1 MAESARQLGVEAAPR
16 VAGAT
21 SPSATVF
28 VCDSVEEGQRAREL
42 RLAAAFEQAAVGMAV
57 LGLDWQWLDVN
68 ARLLDLLGYDEA
80 ELRAHALHD
89 LVHPAHRLAHQV
101 LARRLSLG
109 KLDTYSLEQRLLRRD
124 GTAVWVDL
132 KAVRARM
139 PDGIEDHIVIV
150 VEEVDERRGMMEAL
164 RTTQQHQEALLC
176 NIPDAAWLKAVD
188 GRYLAVNYAF
198 ARACGWTRSEIVGR
212 TDRDLWPEEQAARYH
227 EEDWRVLESGQPLV
241 TEECIDVGNGA
252 VRWYETVRAP
262 VRDASG
268 GWIGTVG
275 VRRDITERKQAEEA
289 LRRSEEQLGQ
299 VVKLEAVG
307 RLAGGIAHD
316 FNNILTAVGGHA
328 ALLLEEIP
336 PGDPL
341 RADLEEIKRGVDR
354 AAALTR
360 QLLAFSRKQVLKP
373 RVLDLTSVVAETER
387 MLRRL
392 IGEDIDLRTSAEP
405 GLGHVLAD
413 PGQIQQ
419 VILNLAVNA
428 RDAMPD
434 GGRLSIELANV
445 DVDEEMARRHV
456 PIQPPGR
463 YVRLTVSD
471 TGIGIP
477 HAIQPHIFEPFFTTK
492 EKGKG
497 TGLGLSTVY
506 GIVKQSGG
514 FIWVYSEPGQG
525 ATFKIYLPRVD
536 APAEPAPS
544 PQPEVAASS
553 GAETILL
560 VEDEPAVR
568 DLAQRIL
575 RRKGY
580 RVVAAT
586 NGREALDLVE
596 RHEGPIDLLVTDLVM
611 PQMDGRELAQ
621 RLAAL
626 RPGLRVLFMS
636 GYTGD
641 TIAQRGVLD
650 PDVAFIEKPFS
661 PDGLAR
667 KVREI
672 LDSRVTV

>member
-1 MAESARQLGVEAAPR
+1 R
-16 VAGAT
+16 
-21 SPSATVF
+21 
-28 VCDSVEEGQRAREL
+28 
-42 RLAAAFEQAAVGMAV
+42 
-57 LGLDWQWLDVN
+57 
-68 ARLLDLLGYDEA
+68 
-80 ELRAHALHD
+80 
-89 LVHPAHRLAHQV
+89 QV
-101 LARRLSLG
+101 L
-109 KLDTYSLEQRLLRRD
+109 
-124 GTAVWVDL
+124 
-132 KAVRARM
+132 
-139 PDGIEDHIVIV
+139 
-150 VEEVDERRGMMEAL
+150 
-164 RTTQQHQEALLC
+164 
-176 NIPDAAWLKAVD
+176 
-188 GRYLAVNYAF
+188 
-198 ARACGWTRSEIVGR
+198 
-212 TDRDLWPEEQAARYH
+212 
-227 EEDWRVLESGQPLV
+227 
-241 TEECIDVGNGA
+241 
-252 VRWYETVRAP
+252 
-262 VRDASG
+262 
-268 GWIGTVG
+268 
-275 VRRDITERKQAEEA
+275 
-289 LRRSEEQLGQ
+289 
-299 VVKLEAVG
+299 KLEAVG

-354 AAALTR
+354 ATSLTR

-373 RVLDLTSVVAETER
+373 RVLDLTSVVAETEQ

-405 GLGHVLAD
+405 GLGRVLAD

-456 PIQPPGR
+456 PEQPPGR

-471 TGIGIP
+471 TGTGIP
-477 HAIQPHIFEPFFTTK
+477 HHIQPHIFEPFFTTK

-536 APAEPAPS
+536 APAEQTPA
-544 PQPEVAASS
+544 PQPEVAAHA
-553 GAETILL
+553 GEETILL

-580 RVVAAT
+580 RVIVAS

-596 RHEGPIDLLVTDLVM
+596 RQEGPIGLLVTDLIM

-626 RPGLRVLFMS
+626 RPGLPVLFMS

-661 PDGLAR
+661 PEGLAR

-672 LDSRVTV
+672 LDARVAV

>member
-1 MAESARQLGVEAAPR
+1 MESSGQRFEVEHGRLAA
-16 VAGAT
+16 GEK
-21 SPSATVF
+21 PSSAAAL
-28 VCDSVEEGQRAREL
+28 VCDPFDAGQHARERL
-42 RLAAAFEQAAVGMAV
+42 LAAAFEQAAIGMAV
-57 LGLDWQWLDVN
+57 LGQDWRWLEVN
-68 ARLLDLLGYDEA
+68 ARLLEVLGYDEA
-80 ELRAHALHD
+80 ELRALAFHD
-89 LVHPAHRLAHQV
+89 LVHPAHRVAHQV
-101 LARRLSLG
+101 LARRLSRG
-109 KLDTYSLEQRLLRRD
+109 KLDTYSLEQRLVRKD

-132 KAVRARM
+132 KAVRARA
-139 PDGIEDHIVIV
+139 PADDEDHIVIV
-150 VEEVDERRGMMEAL
+150 VEEVGQRREMMEAL
-164 RTTQQHQEALLC
+164 RTAQQLQEALLC
-176 NIPDAAWLKAVD
+176 NIPDAAWLKTTD

-198 ARACGWTRSEIVGR
+198 ARSCGWTRAEIVGR
-212 TDRDLWPEEQAARYH
+212 TDRDIWPEERAARYH
-227 EEDWRVLESGQPLV
+227 EEDARVLESGQPLV
-241 TEECIDVGNGA
+241 TEECIDAGDGL
-252 VRWYETVRAP
+252 VRWYETVKAP

-268 GWIGTVG
+268 KWIGTVG

-289 LRRSEEQLGQ
+289 LRRSEEQLRQ
-299 VVKLEAVG
+299 VLKLEAVG

-328 ALLLEEIP
+328 TLLLDEIR

-341 RADLEEIKRGVDR
+341 RADIEEIKRGVDR
-354 AAALTR
+354 AASLTR

-392 IGEDIDLRTSAEP
+392 IGEDIDLRTSAEA
-405 GLGHVLAD
+405 GLGRVLAD

-434 GGRLSIELANV
+434 GGRLSIELDNV
-445 DVDEEMARRHV
+445 DVDEEMGRRHV
-456 PIQPPGR
+456 PVQPPGR

-471 TGIGIP
+471 TGTGIP

-525 ATFKIYLPRVD
+525 STFKIYLPRVE
-536 APAEPAPS
+536 APAEQAP
-544 PQPEVAASS
+544 PPPEVAASA
-553 GAETILL
+553 GNETILL

-580 RVVAAT
+580 RVVTAP
-586 NGREALDLVE
+586 NGQEALDFVK
-596 RHEGPIDLLVTDLVM
+596 RHSGPLDLLVTDLVM

-650 PDVAFIEKPFS
+650 PDVAFIEKPFG
-661 PDGLAR
+661 PEGLAR

-672 LDSRVTV
+672 LDAPVMA

>member
-1 MAESARQLGVEAAPR
+1 MAGSARQVDVESARRLEGRTPA
-16 VAGAT
+16 
-21 SPSATVF
+21 PSATAARHPVG
-28 VCDSVEEGQRAREL
+28 DGRRAREL

-57 LGLDWQWLDVN
+57 LGLDWRWLDVN
-68 ARLLDLLGYDEA
+68 ARLLELLGYDGA
-80 ELRAHALHD
+80 ELRARPLHE
-89 LVHPAHRLAHQV
+89 LVHPAHRVAHQV
-101 LARRLSLG
+101 LARQLSRG
-109 KLDTYSLEQRLLRRD
+109 KLDSYSLEQRLLRKD
-124 GTAVWVDL
+124 GTAVWVEL
-132 KAVRARM
+132 KAVRVRM
-139 PDGIEDHIVIV
+139 PDGGEDQVVIV
-150 VEEVDERRGMMEAL
+150 VDEVGERRGMLDEL
-164 RTTQQHQEALLC
+164 RTTQQHQEALLS

-212 TDRDLWPEEQAARYH
+212 TDREIWPEEQAARCR
-227 EEDWRVLESGQPLV
+227 EEDRRVLESGQPLV
-241 TEECIDVGNGA
+241 TEERIETGDGT

-262 VRDASG
+262 VRDATG
-268 GWIGTVG
+268 GWLGTVG
-275 VRRDITERKQAEEA
+275 IRRDITERKQAEEA
-289 LRRSEEQLGQ
+289 LRRSEEQLRQ
-299 VVKLEAVG
+299 VLKLEAVG

-354 AAALTR
+354 ATSLTR

-373 RVLDLTSVVAETER
+373 RVLDLTSVVAETEQ

-405 GLGHVLAD
+405 GLGRVLAD

-456 PIQPPGR
+456 PEQPPGR

-471 TGIGIP
+471 TGTGIP
-477 HAIQPHIFEPFFTTK
+477 HHIQPHIFEPFFTTK

-536 APAEPAPS
+536 APAEQTPA
-544 PQPEVAASS
+544 PQPEVAAHA
-553 GAETILL
+553 GEETILL

-580 RVVAAT
+580 RVIVAS

-596 RHEGPIDLLVTDLVM
+596 RQEGPIDLLVTDLIM

-626 RPGLRVLFMS
+626 RPGLPVLFMS

-661 PDGLAR
+661 PEGLAR

-672 LDSRVTV
+672 LDARVAV

>member
-1 MAESARQLGVEAAPR
+1 MGESRQPFEAESGRLAAGEEASSA
-16 VAGAT
+16 AT
-21 SPSATVF
+21 L
-28 VCDSVEEGQRAREL
+28 VCDPVDGGQRARER
-42 RLAAAFEQAAVGMAV
+42 RLSAAFEQAAIGMAV
-57 LGLDWQWLDVN
+57 LRQDWRWLEVN
-68 ARLLDLLGYDEA
+68 PRLLELLGYDEA
-80 ELRAHALHD
+80 ELRAQAFHD
-89 LVHPAHRLAHQV
+89 LVHPAHRVDHLV
-101 LARRLSLG
+101 LARRLSRG
-109 KLDTYSLEQRLLRRD
+109 RLDTYALEQRLVRKD

-139 PDGIEDHIVIV
+139 PAGGEDHIVIV
-150 VEEVDERRGMMEAL
+150 VEEVGERREALEAL
-164 RTTQQHQEALLC
+164 RTAQQLQEALLC
-176 NIPDAAWLKAVD
+176 NIPEAAWLKTAD

-198 ARACGWTRSEIVGR
+198 ARACGWTRSEVVGR
-212 TDRDLWPEEQAARYH
+212 TDRDIWPEEQAARYQ
-227 EEDWRVLESGQPLV
+227 EEDARVLESGQPLL
-241 TEECIDVGNGA
+241 TEEYLDAGDGV

-262 VRDASG
+262 VRDAAG
-268 GWIGTVG
+268 NWIGTVG

-289 LRRSEEQLGQ
+289 LRRSEEQLRQ
-299 VVKLEAVG
+299 VLKLEAVG

-328 ALLLEEIP
+328 TLLLDEIR
-336 PGDPL
+336 PGDPM
-341 RADLEEIKRGVDR
+341 RADIEEIKRGVDR
-354 AAALTR
+354 AASLTR

-373 RVLDLTSVVAETER
+373 RVLDLTSVVADTER

-392 IGEDIDLRTSAEP
+392 IGEDIELRTCAET
-405 GLGHVLAD
+405 GLGRVQAD

-445 DVDEEMARRHV
+445 DVDEHMAHCHMPV
-456 PIQPPGR
+456 QPPGR
-463 YVRLTVSD
+463 YVRLTVTD
-471 TGIGIP
+471 TGTGIP
-477 HAIQPHIFEPFFTTK
+477 YAIQPHIFEPFFTAK

-525 ATFKIYLPRVD
+525 STFKVYLPRVE
-536 APAEPAPS
+536 APAERPPS
-544 PQPEVAASS
+544 RREVAANA
-553 GAETILL
+553 GNETILL

-580 RVVAAT
+580 RVVAAQ

-596 RHEGPIDLLVTDLVM
+596 RHADAIDLLVTDLVM

-621 RLAAL
+621 RLAAR

-661 PDGLAR
+661 PEGLAH

-672 LDSRVTV
+672 LDARVTA

>member
-1 MAESARQLGVEAAPR
+1 
-16 VAGAT
+16 
-21 SPSATVF
+21 
-28 VCDSVEEGQRAREL
+28 
-42 RLAAAFEQAAVGMAV
+42 
-57 LGLDWQWLDVN
+57 
-68 ARLLDLLGYDEA
+68 
-80 ELRAHALHD
+80 
-89 LVHPAHRLAHQV
+89 V
-101 LARRLSLG
+101 LARRLSRG
-109 KLDTYSLEQRLLRRD
+109 KVDTYALEQRLVRKD
-124 GTAVWVDL
+124 GVAVWVDL
-132 KAVRARM
+132 KAVRAPM
-139 PDGIEDHIVIV
+139 PAGDEDHIVIV
-150 VEEVDERRGMMEAL
+150 VEEVGERRGMLEAL
-164 RTTQQHQEALLC
+164 RTAQQLQEALLC
-176 NIPDAAWLKAVD
+176 NIPDAAWLKTVD

-198 ARACGWTRSEIVGR
+198 ARACGWTRREITGR

-227 EEDWRVLESGQPLV
+227 EEDARVLESGQPLV
-241 TEECIDVGNGA
+241 TEESFDAGDGT
-252 VRWYETVRAP
+252 VRWFETVKAP
-262 VRDASG
+262 VRDAAG
-268 GWIGTVG
+268 NWIGTVG

-289 LRRSEEQLGQ
+289 LRRSEDQLRQ
-299 VVKLEAVG
+299 VLKLEAVG

-328 ALLLEEIP
+328 TLLLDEVR

-341 RADLEEIKRGVDR
+341 RAGIEEIKRGVDR
-354 AAALTR
+354 AASLTR

-392 IGEDIDLRTSAEP
+392 IGEDIELHTCAEL
-405 GLGHVLAD
+405 GLGRVQAD

-445 DVDEEMARRHV
+445 DIDEGQAHRHGPV
-456 PIQPPGR
+456 QPPGR
-463 YVRLTVSD
+463 YVRLTVTD
-471 TGIGIP
+471 TGTGIP
-477 HAIQPHIFEPFFTTK
+477 RAIQPHIFEPFFTTK

-506 GIVKQSGG
+506 GIIKQSGG

-525 ATFKIYLPRVD
+525 TAFKVYLPRVEAPVER
-536 APAEPAPS
+536 APAPRD
-544 PQPEVAASS
+544 VAASA
-553 GAETILL
+553 GNETILL

-575 RRKGY
+575 VRKGY
-580 RVVAAT
+580 RVIAAQ
-586 NGREALDLVE
+586 NGSEALALAA
-596 RHEGPIDLLVTDLVM
+596 RQAGALDLLVTDLVM

-621 RLAAL
+621 QLAAL

-661 PDGLAR
+661 PEGLAR
-667 KVREI
+667 KVREM
-672 LDSRVTV
+672 LDARVTA